1 MTTKKCQIIASF
13 QKNNEVKIIAK
24 EVGCTPQYVRQ
35 VLKKEKLHAPTK
47 QERVISVVEK
57 ISETSDFNISSVAS
71 ITGFQPKTVRKAIGG
86 KYMKVFDGEK
96 YRNILT
102 RNFKPKDI
110 SEVNIER
117 FIELMKYSKDKKS
130 IMTYLQI
137 DEETYEN
144 ILKSTDYEKKRKSW
158 EDSHTMTEDEKI
170 ELLLMGEE
178 WELCELD
185 LAFPELFRNEPMHYV
200 NKKSNLTLDNLRTHD
215 IICD

>member
-1 MTTKKCQIIASF
+1 MTTKRCKIIDSF

-35 VLKKEKLHAPTK
+35 VLKKEKLHVPTK

-117 FIELMKYSKDKKS
+117 FIELMKYVKDKKS
-130 IMTYLQI
+130 VMTYLQI

-144 ILKSTDYEKKRKSW
+144 ILKSTDYEEKRKSW
-158 EDSHTMTEDEKI
+158 EDSHTMTEDEKM

-185 LAFPELFRNEPMHYV
+185 LAFPELFRNEPMSYV
-200 NKKSNLTLDNLRTHD
+200 NKKSNLTPENLKTHD
-215 IICD
+215 LICD